1 MKTIK
6 NEGRSTDCPF
16 PKKEGKVK
24 SMKTLVIGEREL
36 KLEYS
41 FEAAEHKDTVQ
52 KMFNVVSGAYLAKT
66 GIASAENKDEDKM
79 ASAMIDSVSLMVA
92 DIPHIVKTAFYSG
105 LLENNPVSEEEAYEL
120 MKQYMKENKISY
132 AKLFED
138 IKECMEDDGFFDL
151 SGLTDMIQK
160 MNPETSKRQYKKPQD
175 HKKPNGTK

>member
-1 MKTIK
+1 
-6 NEGRSTDCPF
+6 
-16 PKKEGKVK
+16 
-24 SMKTLVIGEREL
+24 MKTLVIGEREL

-41 FEAAEHKDTVQ
+41 FKAAEHKDTVQ

-66 GIASAENKDEDKM
+66 EIESEDENKM

-120 MKQYMKENKISY
+120 MKHYMKENKISY

-138 IKECMEDDGFFDL
+138 IKECMEEDGFFDL

-160 MNPETSKRQYKKPQD
+160 MNPKTSKKQPKKPQD
-175 HKKPNGTK
+175 HKKPTGTK